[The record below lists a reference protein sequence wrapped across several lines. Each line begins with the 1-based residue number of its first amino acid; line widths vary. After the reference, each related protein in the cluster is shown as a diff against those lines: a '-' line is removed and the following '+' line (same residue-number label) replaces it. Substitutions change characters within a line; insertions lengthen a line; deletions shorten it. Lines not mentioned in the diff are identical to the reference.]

1 MGAWD
6 TGSFDNDDALDWVYE
21 LEEAD
26 DLSILSDA
34 FEAVLEEE
42 ENYLD
47 EADCAIAISAAE
59 VVAGLMGNS
68 DGSLPEEVRAWIK
81 TQPKPSRTLVADGLK
96 SLRAILEDSGL
107 KELWE
112 ETEYYEDWKG
122 GVMDLITRMSE
133 S

>member
-1 MGAWD
+1 MGAWEV
-6 TGSFDNDDALDWVYE
+6 GSFDNDDALDWVYE

-42 ENYLD
+42 GNYLD
-47 EADCAIAISAAE
+47 EADCAVAIGAAE

-68 DGSLPEEVRAWIK
+68 DGALPDEVQAWIN
-81 TQPKPSRTLVADGLK
+81 TQPKPSDPLVADGLK
-96 SLRAILEDSGL
+96 SLRAILKDSGL
-107 KELWE
+107 KDLWE
-112 ETEYYEDWKG
+112 ETEYYDDWKG
-122 GVMDLITRMSE
+122 GVLDLIARMSD